1 MAWLR
6 LIYTAFLAVAIFCLM
21 LVLVIVEESPYL
33 KAFDLTQRQGLMMLF
48 LDGFNNIWSVGL
60 IVFGLHLLSLSN
72 LIRKSIGS
80 LKIIPVLLITAA
92 VSYLFVHIAYLLLPQ
107 YKSQIAGIELFLS
120 LPMAIGELALGA
132 WLIWGSVK
140 NR

>member
-1 MAWLR
+1 
-6 LIYTAFLAVAIFCLM
+6 
-21 LVLVIVEESPYL
+21 
-33 KAFDLTQRQGLMMLF
+33 MMLF

-80 LKIIPVLLITAA
+80 LKIIPVLLIAAA